1 MTHLDAD
8 LAANPAREDGGLL
21 TEAPL
26 GYGEIIAVLAAV
38 PVILRETRRRKGE
51 SLRGAADQL
60 GIAASTVMRW
70 ERHEQE
76 PSTTDIIR
84 ILRWAAA

>member
-1 MTHLDAD
+1 VTVAS
-8 LAANPAREDGGLL
+8 
-21 TEAPL
+21 TEMLL
-26 GYGEIIAVLAAV
+26 GYDEIIAVLAAV
-38 PVILRETRRRKGE
+38 PVILRETRRRKGLA
-51 SLRGAADQL
+51 LREAGDQL

-84 ILRWAAA
+84 ILRWSAA

>member
-1 MTHLDAD
+1 ML
-8 LAANPAREDGGLL
+8 
-21 TEAPL
+21 L
-26 GYGEIIAVLAAV
+26 GYDEIIAVLAAV
-38 PVILRETRRRKGE
+38 PVILRETRRRKGLA
-51 SLRGAADQL
+51 LREAGDQL

-84 ILRWAAA
+84 ILRWSAA

>member
-1 MTHLDAD
+1 MIRDP
-8 LAANPAREDGGLL
+8 AAVTTREDGGLL

-51 SLRGAADQL
+51 SLRGAADRL
-60 GIAASTVMRW
+60 GIAPSTVMRW

-84 ILRWAAA
+84 ILRWAAS